1 MNLQFARNTNTPRRL
16 CGLLAL
22 PLVAML
28 SACPKTGT
36 GTTSA
41 GTGMDAGPVVP
52 PPPKVTESCDQ
63 AALLGMC
70 MDYTRT
76 DIMMHKTLC
85 EGFKGKFAEAPCSN
99 DRLVGSC
106 ALEDGDMKRYYE
118 KLNPKDVGYTLEKAK
133 ENCEGEVLKGKFTQ
147 KR

>member
-1 MNLQFARNTNTPRRL
+1 MNLQFSRNLRKLRCL
-16 CGLLAL
+16 DVVRVLAL
-22 PLVAML
+22 LPLFA
-28 SACPKTGT
+28 ACSKTSSNVGAAT
-36 GTTSA
+36 I
-41 GTGMDAGPVVP
+41 DAGPAAP
-52 PPPKVTESCDQ
+52 LPPKVTESCDQ

-76 DIMMHKTLC
+76 DILMHKTLC

-106 ALEDGDMKRYYE
+106 ALEDGDIKRYYE
-118 KLNPKDVGYTLEKAK
+118 KLNAKDVGYTLEKAK